1 MIVGS
6 DFGEATTERVNGCV
20 YHYGESGVKGTDAG
34 TDTGCTRVYAVSH
47 DEYSTVEFSGG
58 ETEAIGG
65 ETYYKTGAKFTL
77 GHTEKTG
84 YEFTGWTV
92 KDIDGGDAAVDGGTF
107 TLGEKDAVVSAVWK
121 AVRYTL
127 SYELGEGS
135 AENPASYTIESPDF
149 TLNAPTKA
157 GQKFMGWTDTDLAGA
172 TVNVTI
178 TKGSTGNRTY
188 TATWGEYPNTYN
200 VSTPA
205 GLNITRI
212 GWNSEAGVITA
223 SAVSGDFDPD
233 KKIVITV
240 TSPNDWY
247 LVDSVVSHFN
257 PDKIHYTLKAKSTD
271 TASTT
276 SWTFTSADLFKS
288 GGTTI
293 TFGAMVD
300 DFSSKRP
307 GSYEDPVVFHV
318 DIE

>member
-107 TLGEKDAVVSAVWK
+107 TLGEKDVVVTAEWR

-127 SYELGEGS
+127 TYEL
-135 AENPASYTIESPDF
+135 AD
-149 TLNAPTKA
+149 
-157 GQKFMGWTDTDLAGA
+157 GQQ
-172 TVNVTI
+172 
-178 TKGSTGNRTY
+178 
-188 TATWGEYPNTYN
+188 
-200 VSTPA
+200 
-205 GLNITRI
+205 
-212 GWNSEAGVITA
+212 
-223 SAVSGDFDPD
+223 
-233 KKIVITV
+233 
-240 TSPNDWY
+240 
-247 LVDSVVSHFN
+247 
-257 PDKIHYTLKAKSTD
+257 
-271 TASTT
+271 
-276 SWTFTSADLFKS
+276 
-288 GGTTI
+288 
-293 TFGAMVD
+293 
-300 DFSSKRP
+300 
-307 GSYEDPVVFHV
+307 
-318 DIE
+318 DIRRNLGRLPEQVLCAYAR